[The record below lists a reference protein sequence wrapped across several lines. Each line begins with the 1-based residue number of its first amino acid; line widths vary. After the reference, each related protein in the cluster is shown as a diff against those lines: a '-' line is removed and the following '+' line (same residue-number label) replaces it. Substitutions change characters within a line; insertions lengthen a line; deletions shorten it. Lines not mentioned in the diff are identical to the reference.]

1 MSTSE
6 DSQYFEIVN
15 ATVIAP
21 MFFYL
26 SLVLFTITVYS
37 VFQSAAHPNDL
48 VLGCLTLILGYNS
61 FRFGRKLKSGAGS

>member
-6 DSQYFEIVN
+6 DSRYFEVVN

-21 MFFYL
+21 IFFYL

-37 VFQSAAHPNDL
+37 VLHAAAHPNDL
-48 VLGCLTLILGYNS
+48 VLGCLTFILGYNS
-61 FRFGRKLKSGAGS
+61 FRFGKKLKSG